1 MSMLELFTNKEK
13 TKKDEVDVGSPAFS
27 LTKVQAT
34 LGLLITAV
42 LGAVPA
48 SLQADRAVVI
58 AAIAAGAVVM
68 LGVFYLAGIDIK
80 TRQRAAEAALR
91 FPDGEGPKKSFNV
104 VPVTE
109 DLRIQKGPSAAEY
122 RVRMAEVKKGKVE
135 ILASNDGDFI
145 IVPFT
150 EGAKSK

>member
-27 LTKVQAT
+27 LTKAQAT

-91 FPDGEGPKKSFNV
+91 FPDE
-104 VPVTE
+104 E
-109 DLRIQKGPSAAEY
+109 GPSAAEY